1 MNTPGYEPGT
11 WNDDALLAAV
21 EKANGGPIRKVEYL
35 RRLPDTNQPVDATC
49 TRCGETSASFCE
61 DWDCH
66 KGWSKP

>member
-1 MNTPGYEPGT
+1 MTDHRSHPDQLSPTPDPNVCRAKESRSKPAG
-11 WNDDALLAAV
+11 
-21 EKANGGPIRKVEYL
+21 
-35 RRLPDTNQPVDATC
+35 ATC